1 MALRFRLW
9 HRLFLAL
16 ALLSVAALA
25 GFAAWQQLAF
35 ERGFLA
41 YLDESTLARLAPAAT
56 RLADAYAERGDW
68 SALRGEPRRFHDLV
82 DAGGR
87 LRPPFDGRPPP
98 RGPRDGPPGPPPGFG
113 PAPPPRPGMG
123 ADAGDVLGR
132 LALFDARNAR
142 VVGRP
147 SVPDDAPGIPVEVD
161 GERVGMLRLA
171 RLPHPDS
178 GLEEDFARAQARSA
192 VLAALVVVAL
202 ASLLAWLLARRL
214 LRPVQ
219 QLAHASR
226 ALARGELDARV
237 PAEGHDE
244 FAALAQDFNG
254 LAATL
259 AGHRDARRRW
269 GADIA
274 HELRTPLSVL
284 RAEVH
289 ALRDGMQVPDAAA
302 FDSLDAECARLE
314 SLVEDLYQ
322 LSLADAGAIEYSFEP
337 LDAAELVE
345 SAADAQRRVLAQAG
359 LALEVHVAPGTPA
372 VRGDHRRLSQLLAN
386 LLENSRRY
394 TDAPGRVAVSAHGEG
409 GDVVLTID
417 DSAPGVPPAARAR
430 LFERLYRVDAS
441 RSRAAGGAGLGLSIA
456 EAIVSA
462 HGGRIAVEDSPLGG
476 LRVVVRLP
484 AAIGAAP

>member
-1 MALRFRLW
+1 MALRYRLW
-9 HRLFLAL
+9 HRLFVAF
-16 ALLSVAALA
+16 ALLGVAALA

-41 YLDESTLARLAPAAT
+41 YLDESTLARLVPAAA
-56 RLADAYAERGDW
+56 RLADVYVQRGDW
-68 SALRGEPRRFHDLV
+68 SALRGDPRRFHELV
-82 DAGGR
+82 DDRAR
-87 LRPPFDGRPPP
+87 LHPPFDGPP
-98 RGPRDGPPGPPPGFG
+98 PRDGPHGPPPPRFG
-113 PAPPPRPGMG
+113 PGRGPRPGMR
-123 ADAGDVLGR
+123 AEPGDVLGR

-142 VVGRP
+142 VVGRE
-147 SVPDDAPGIPVEVD
+147 SVPPDAPGIPVEVD

-178 GLEEDFARAQARSA
+178 GLEEDFAHAQARSA
-192 VLAALVVVAL
+192 VLAALVAVVV

-244 FAALAQDFNG
+244 FAALAQDFNS

-274 HELRTPLSVL
+274 HELRTPLSIL

-289 ALRDGMQVPDAAA
+289 ALRDGMQAPDAAA

-322 LSLADAGAIEYSFEP
+322 LSLADAGALEYSFEP

-345 SAADAQRRVLAQAG
+345 SAVDAQRRVLVQAG

-372 VRGDHRRLSQLLAN
+372 IRGDHRRLSQLLAN

-394 TDAPGRVAVSAHGEG
+394 TDAPGRVALSAQGER
-409 GDVVLTID
+409 DEVVLTID
-417 DSAPGVPPAARAR
+417 DSAPGVPIEARAR

-462 HGGRIAVEDSPLGG
+462 HGGTIAVADSPLGG

-484 AAIGAAP
+484 AAIGEAP

>member
-82 DAGGR
+82 DADGR

-147 SVPDDAPGIPVEVD
+147 TVPADAPGIPVEVD

-178 GLEEDFARAQARSA
+178 GLEEDFASAQARSA

-237 PAEGHDE
+237 PADGHDE

-359 LALEVHVAPGTPA
+359 LALEVHIAPATPA
-372 VRGDHRRLSQLLAN
+372 IRGDHRRLSQLLAN

-394 TDAPGRVAVSAHGEG
+394 TDAPGRVAVSAHGQG

-441 RSRAAGGAGLGLSIA
+441 RSRAAGGAGLGLSIV

-462 HGGRIAVEDSPLGG
+462 HGGRIVVEDSPLGG

-484 AAIGAAP
+484 AAIEVAA